1 MNKSLKQLTNS
12 KKVLKIVTSVDTTY
26 KFYISF
32 LNDRPIYI
40 SRAIWK
46 IYTFQT
52 EMTDW
57 RQYQLQNCGFSKL
70 IFVWYFNVLDVC
82 FLRIYSIYLSFFFDK
97 LRDRKFQFQFQML
110 IKKPPHNKTHSK
122 IVINEFVFSKKK
134 SVANKFNPNGVNN
147 PLKISLE
154 RKNAKRNEI
163 IINLQKFKK
172 KLIPKKAEK
181 KNLLIN

>member
-1 MNKSLKQLTNS
+1 MTGQFTSAEQFGKFIHFKLKWQIDVSISCKIAVFRNWFSCGILTYLTCVS
-12 KKVLKIVTSVDTTY
+12 WG
-26 KFYISF
+26 YIQFIF
-32 LNDRPIYI
+32 L
-40 SRAIWK
+40 
-46 IYTFQT
+46 
-52 EMTDW
+52 
-57 RQYQLQNCGFSKL
+57 
-70 IFVWYFNVLDVC
+70 
-82 FLRIYSIYLSFFFDK
+82 FFFDK

-110 IKKPPHNKTHSK
+110 IKKPPQNKTHSK

-172 KLIPKKAEK
+172 
-181 KNLLIN
+181 N